1 MVEMMMTTI
10 TMIMMMMMMMM
21 TVMTEGVN
29 KRMQSMQSNSLSK
42 CVGITF

>member
-1 MVEMMMTTI
+1 MIMMTI
-10 TMIMMMMMMMM
+10 TMMIMMMMM

>member
-1 MVEMMMTTI
+1 MMMTTI
-10 TMIMMMMMMMM
+10 TKIMMMMMMMM
-21 TVMTEGVN
+21 VMTEGVN

>member
-1 MVEMMMTTI
+1 MIMTTI
-10 TMIMMMMMMMM
+10 TMMIMMMMM
-21 TVMTEGVN
+21 VMTEGVN

>member
-29 KRMQSMQSNSLSK
+29 KRMQSMQSKGDTNTLAK
-42 CVGITF
+42 